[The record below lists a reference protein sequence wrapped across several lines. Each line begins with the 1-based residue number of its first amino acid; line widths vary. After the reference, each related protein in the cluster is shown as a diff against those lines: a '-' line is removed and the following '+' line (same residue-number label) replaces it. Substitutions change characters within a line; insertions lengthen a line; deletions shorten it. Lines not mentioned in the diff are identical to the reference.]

1 MDKRS
6 NQILNQLLAG
16 GRLQLAEISEK
27 YQISE
32 RIVRK
37 KIRELNDE
45 LNESGLPSVS
55 INGEGILRF
64 EVREEGLLEQIQKLL

>member
-37 KIRELNDE
+37 KIRELND
-45 LNESGLPSVS
+45 GD
-55 INGEGILRF
+55 
-64 EVREEGLLEQIQKLL
+64 

>member
-55 INGEGILRF
+55 INGE
-64 EVREEGLLEQIQKLL
+64 